1 MPTYSQG
8 NASHWLP
15 SGINP
20 PCTCPGHAHQA
31 DEDGQCDVPND
42 NNPSSFGFCPCQ
54 HNANQPV
61 TTEKYEAWQQDI
73 RDGKIGPDDRPDE
86 LGLTY

>member
-1 MPTYSQG
+1 
-8 NASHWLP
+8 
-15 SGINP
+15 
-20 PCTCPGHAHQA
+20 
-31 DEDGQCDVPND
+31 VPND